1 MAAFDAA
8 ATDIECHYCRRAR
21 HNAHISGSRPVANVR
36 RMRHSTLMRTI
47 YIDCEGAE
55 SADEVWQRYVDA
67 VNPEN
72 AAVFGRNLDAFW
84 DAVEHGGPGWPGPV
98 KLVFLHSQ
106 RLAALRT
113 RNGLSLFAGLRQIAD
128 EATQTSIE
136 LA

>member
-1 MAAFDAA
+1 
-8 ATDIECHYCRRAR
+8 
-21 HNAHISGSRPVANVR
+21 
-36 RMRHSTLMRTI
+36 MRTI
-47 YIDCEGAE
+47 YIDCEGAK

-67 VNPEN
+67 VNPAN

-84 DAVEHGGPGWPGPV
+84 DAVEYGSPGWPGPV

-106 RLAALRT
+106 RLATLRT